1 VRPRSVTGPLIL
13 LTIGVF
19 FLINNLRPDLI
30 SLSRIGDY
38 WPFLLIGAGVIG
50 LVEVLF
56 HVSHGSTA
64 PPRPF
69 YGAGIF
75 WILVVGLIIATA
87 SRNHNIRI
95 GRFDSPGVSF
105 FGSDYDYDINQTE
118 SPRGVTRVVLDNLHG
133 NLSLKGEG
141 ATGPALTDI
150 KVTGR
155 KTVRA
160 FNRNDADRA
169 NQQTQIHIERQGD
182 SLLIRTE
189 DFSGPRLIQIT
200 TDLDI
205 TIPRGVSVES
215 RGRTGDL
222 TIDDVDGPID
232 VTAGRG
238 DVRLNHIAKDV
249 KIEASRSGDI
259 HVTDLKGSFDLE
271 GRGADV
277 QLENIAGTVTIN
289 GEYAGTLE
297 FRALAK
303 PMRFTSSRTEFR
315 AEAVPGSITMDLGDL
330 KLENVSGPVRFRTGV
345 RDVQASDVTEG
356 LDLMVDRGDIHVTV
370 GKSPVPKMDVHTRNG
385 DVTLALPEKA
395 EFQLDGS
402 TSQGDVDNE
411 YGGGLQTQ
419 SNGHAASVRGRVGN
433 GPVVTVGTDRGMV
446 SVKKS

>member
-1 VRPRSVTGPLIL
+1 
-13 LTIGVF
+13 
-19 FLINNLRPDLI
+19 
-30 SLSRIGDY
+30 
-38 WPFLLIGAGVIG
+38 
-50 LVEVLF
+50 VLF
-56 HVSHGSTA
+56 HVSRGDTP

-75 WILVVGLIIATA
+75 WILVLGLVIATA
-87 SRNHNIRI
+87 SRNHNLRI

-105 FGSDYDYDINQTE
+105 FGSDFDYDINAAE

-133 NLSLKGEG
+133 NLSLKGEDQG
-141 ATGPALTDI
+141 DI

-169 NQQTQIHIERQGD
+169 NQQTQVHIERQGD

-205 TIPRGVSVES
+205 TIPRGISVES
-215 RGRTGDL
+215 RGRNGDL
-222 TIDDVDGPID
+222 TVDDIDGPVD
-232 VTAGRG
+232 VSAGRG
-238 DVRLNHIAKDV
+238 DVRLSHIAKDV
-249 KIEASRSGDI
+249 KIEASRSGEI

-271 GRGADV
+271 GRGSDI
-277 QLENIAGTVTIN
+277 QLENIAGPVTVN
-289 GEYAGTLE
+289 GEFGGDIE

-303 PMRFTSSRTEFR
+303 PLRFNSSRTEFHV
-315 AEAVPGSITMDLGDL
+315 EAVPGSITMDLGDL
-330 KLENVSGPVRFRTGV
+330 KLENVSGPVHFKTGV
-345 RDVQASDVTEG
+345 RDIQATDVTGG

-370 GKSPVPKMDVHTRNG
+370 GKSPVPKIDAHTRNG
-385 DVTLALPEKA
+385 DITLALPGNA
-395 EFQLDGS
+395 EFQMDGS
-402 TSQGDVDNE
+402 TSQGDIDNE

-419 SNGHAASVRGRVGN
+419 SNGRAATIRGHAGN
-433 GPVVTVGTDRGMV
+433 GPVVTVGTDRGTL

>member
-1 VRPRSVTGPLIL
+1 MRPRSVTGPLIL
-13 LTIGVF
+13 LAIGVF

-56 HVSHGSTA
+56 HVSRGSAA

-75 WILVVGLIIATA
+75 WILVLGVIIATA
-87 SRNHNIRI
+87 SRDHNIRL

-105 FGSDYDYDINQTE
+105 FGSDYDYDINETE
-118 SPRGVTRVVLDNLHG
+118 SISAQPKGGVTRVVLDNLHG
-133 NLSLKGEG
+133 NLSLKGEDAG
-141 ATGPALTDI
+141 DV

-169 NQQTQIHIERQGD
+169 NQQTRIHIERQGD
-182 SLLIRTE
+182 SLLIRTDE
-189 DFSGPRLIQIT
+189 FGGPRLIQIT

-205 TIPRGVSVES
+205 TIPRGISVES

-222 TIDDVDGPID
+222 TIDDVDGPVD

-238 DVRLNHIAKDV
+238 DVRLNHIAKDI

-259 HVTDLKGSFDLE
+259 HVTDVKGSFDLE
-271 GRGADV
+271 GRGGDI
-277 QLENIAGTVTIN
+277 QIENIAGPVTIN

-315 AEAVPGSITMDLGDL
+315 AEAVPGSITMDLGEL

-345 RDVQASDVTEG
+345 RDIQAANVTEG

-370 GKSPVPKMDVHTRNG
+370 NKSPVPKMDVHTRNG

-402 TSQGDVDNE
+402 TSQGDVENE
-411 YGGGLQTQ
+411 YGGALQTQ

-433 GPVVTVGTDRGMV
+433 GPLVTVGTDRGMV
-446 SVKKS
+446 SVKRS

>member
-1 VRPRSVTGPLIL
+1 MRPRSVTGPLIL

>member
-1 VRPRSVTGPLIL
+1 MTPRSVTGPLII

-38 WPFLLIGAGVIG
+38 WPFLLIAAGIIG
-50 LVEVLF
+50 LIEVLF
-56 HVSHGSTA
+56 HASRGAAA

-75 WILVVGLIIATA
+75 WILVLGVFIATV
-87 SRNHNIRI
+87 SRNHNFRF

-105 FGSDYDYDINQTE
+105 FGSDFDYDVNAAE

-133 NLSLKGEG
+133 NLSLKGEDAG
-141 ATGPALTDI
+141 DI

-169 NQQTQIHIERQGD
+169 NQQTQVHIERQGD
-182 SLLIRTE
+182 SLVVRTE
-189 DFSGPRLIQIT
+189 DFTGPRLIQIT

-205 TIPRGVSVES
+205 TVPRGVSVES
-215 RGRTGDL
+215 RGRNGDL
-222 TIDDVDGPID
+222 TIDDVDGPVD
-232 VTAGRG
+232 VSAGRG

-259 HVTDLKGSFDLE
+259 HVTDLKGGLDLE
-271 GRGADV
+271 GRGGDV
-277 QLENIAGTVTIN
+277 QLESIAGPVTIN
-289 GEYAGTLE
+289 GEYAGTIE
-297 FRALAK
+297 FRALSK
-303 PMRFTSSRTEFR
+303 PMRFNSSRTEFR
-315 AEAVPGSITMDLGDL
+315 AEAVPGSITMDLGEL
-330 KLENVSGPVRFRTGV
+330 KLENVSGPVRFRTAV
-345 RDVQASDVTEG
+345 RDIEAADVTDG

-370 GKSPVPKMDVHTRNG
+370 DKSPVPKMDVHTRNG
-385 DVTLALPEKA
+385 DITLALPEKA

-419 SNGHAASVRGRVGN
+419 SSGRAASIRGRAGN

-446 SVKKS
+446 TVKKS

>member
-1 VRPRSVTGPLIL
+1 VRPRSITGPLIL

-38 WPFLLIGAGVIG
+38 WPFLLIAAGVIG
-50 LVEVLF
+50 LIEVLF
-56 HVSHGSTA
+56 HASRGATA

-75 WILVVGLIIATA
+75 WILVMGLVIATV
-87 SRNHNIRI
+87 SRNHNLRI

-105 FGSDYDYDINQTE
+105 FGSDFDYDINLSE
-118 SPRGVTRVVLDNLHG
+118 SNATQSSQGVTRVVLDNLRG
-133 NLSLKGEG
+133 NLSLKGENVG
-141 ATGPALTDI
+141 DI

-160 FNRNDADRA
+160 FNRNDADHA
-169 NQQTQIHIERQGD
+169 NQQTQVHIERQGD

-189 DFSGPRLIQIT
+189 DATGARLIQIT

-222 TIDDVDGPID
+222 TIDDIDGPVD
-232 VTAGRG
+232 VASGRG
-238 DVRLNHIAKDV
+238 DVRLNQIGKDV

-259 HVTDLKGSFDLE
+259 HVTDVKGSFDLE
-271 GRGADV
+271 GRGGDV
-277 QLENIAGTVTIN
+277 QLENIAGPVTVN
-289 GEYAGTLE
+289 GEFGGTIE

-303 PMRFTSSRTEFR
+303 PMRFNSSRTDFHV
-315 AEAVPGSITMDLGDL
+315 EAVPGSITMDLGNL
-330 KLENVSGPVRFRTGV
+330 RLQNVSGPVRFRTGT
-345 RDVQASDVTEG
+345 RDIQATDVSG
-356 LDLMVDRGDIHVTV
+356 ALDLTIDRGDVTVTV
-370 GKSPVPKMDVHTRNG
+370 GKTPVPKIDVHTRNG
-385 DVTLALPEKA
+385 EITLALPEKA

-411 YGGGLQTQ
+411 FGGGLQTQ
-419 SNGHAASVRGRVGN
+419 SNGRAATIKGHIGN
-433 GPVVTVGTDRGMV
+433 GPLVTVGSDRGMI

>member
-1 VRPRSVTGPLIL
+1 VRPRSITGPLIL

-38 WPFLLIGAGVIG
+38 WPFLLIGAGIVG
-50 LVEVLF
+50 LIEVLF
-56 HVSHGSTA
+56 HASRGATP

-75 WILVVGLIIATA
+75 WILVLGLLIATV
-87 SRNHNIRI
+87 SRNRNIHI

-105 FGSDYDYDINQTE
+105 FGSDYDYDINASE

-133 NLSLKGEG
+133 NLSLKGED
-141 ATGPALTDI
+141 LSDI

-169 NQQTQIHIERQGD
+169 NQQTQVHIERQGD

-189 DFSGPRLIQIT
+189 DSSGPRLIQIT

-205 TIPRGVSVES
+205 TIPRGISVES

-222 TIDDVDGPID
+222 TIDDIDGPVD

-238 DVRLNHIAKDV
+238 DVRLNHISKDV
-249 KIEASRSGDI
+249 KIEASRSGEI
-259 HVTDLKGSFDLE
+259 HVTDVKGSFDLE
-271 GRGADV
+271 GRGSDI
-277 QLENIAGTVTIN
+277 QLENIAGPVTVN
-289 GEYAGTLE
+289 GEFGGTIE

-303 PMRFTSSRTEFR
+303 PMRFNSSRTEFR
-315 AEAVPGSITMDLGDL
+315 AEAVPGSISMDLGAL
-330 KLENVSGPVRFRTGV
+330 KLENVSGPVHFKTGT
-345 RDVQASDVTEG
+345 RDIQASDVTG
-356 LDLMVDRGDIHVTV
+356 ALDLTVDRGDIQVTV
-370 GKSPVPKMDVHTRNG
+370 GKSPVPKIDVHTRNG
-385 DVTLALPEKA
+385 EITLALPEKA
-395 EFQLDGS
+395 DFQLDGS
-402 TSQGDVDNE
+402 TSQGDVENE
-411 YGGGLQTQ
+411 YGPLLQTQ
-419 SNGHAASVRGRVGN
+419 SSGRAATIKGHAGN
-433 GPVVTVGTDRGMV
+433 GPVITAGTDRGTV

>member
-13 LTIGVF
+13 LAIGVF

-56 HVSHGSTA
+56 HVSRGSNA

-75 WILVVGLIIATA
+75 WILVLGLIIATA
-87 SRNHNIRI
+87 SRNHNIRL

-105 FGSDYDYDINQTE
+105 FGSDYDYDINETE

-141 ATGPALTDI
+141 ATGQELSDI

-169 NQQTQIHIERQGD
+169 NQQTRVHIERQGD

-189 DFSGPRLIQIT
+189 DFTGPRLIQIT

-205 TIPRGVSVES
+205 TIPRGISVES

-222 TIDDVDGPID
+222 TIDDVDGPVD

-238 DVRLNHIAKDV
+238 DVRLNHVAKNV

-259 HVTDLKGSFDLE
+259 HVTDVKGSFDLE
-271 GRGADV
+271 GRGGDV
-277 QLENIAGTVTIN
+277 QIENIAGPVTIN

-315 AEAVPGSITMDLGDL
+315 AEAVPGSITMDLGEL
-330 KLENVSGPVRFRTGV
+330 KLENVSGPVRFRTGT
-345 RDVQASDVTEG
+345 RDIQASDVTGG

-395 EFQLDGS
+395 EFQLDGT

-433 GPVVTVGTDRGMV
+433 GPLVTVGTDRGMV

>member
-1 VRPRSVTGPLIL
+1 VTPRSVTGPLIIL
-13 LTIGVF
+13 AIGVF

-50 LVEVLF
+50 LIEVLF
-56 HVSHGSTA
+56 HASRGAAA

-75 WILVVGLIIATA
+75 WILVLGLFISTV
-87 SRNHNIRI
+87 SRNHNFRF

-105 FGSDYDYDINQTE
+105 FGSDFDYDVNAAE

-133 NLSLKGEG
+133 NLSLKGEDVG
-141 ATGPALTDI
+141 DI

-169 NQQTQIHIERQGD
+169 NQQTQVHIERQGD
-182 SLLIRTE
+182 ALVIRTE
-189 DFSGPRLIQIT
+189 DFNGPRLIQIT

-205 TIPRGVSVES
+205 TVPRGISVES
-215 RGRTGDL
+215 RGRNGDL
-222 TIDDVDGPID
+222 TIDDIDGPVD
-232 VTAGRG
+232 VSAGRG

-259 HVTDLKGSFDLE
+259 HVTDLKGSLDLE
-271 GRGADV
+271 GRGGDI
-277 QLENIAGTVTIN
+277 QLESIAGPVTIN
-289 GEYAGTLE
+289 GEYAGTIE
-297 FRALAK
+297 FRALAR
-303 PMRFTSSRTEFR
+303 PMRFNSSRTEFR
-315 AEAVPGSITMDLGDL
+315 AEAVPGSITMDLGEL
-330 KLENVSGPVRFRTGV
+330 KLENVSGPVRFRTGT
-345 RDVQASDVTEG
+345 RDIEAADVTDG
-356 LDLMVDRGDIHVTV
+356 LDLMVNRGDIHVTV

-385 DVTLALPEKA
+385 DITLALPDKA

-419 SNGHAASVRGRVGN
+419 SNGRAASIRGRAGN